1 MAKGRPG
8 RPKKTGKKKPK
19 KGKSSTSGRIVG
31 FILLLI
37 AIFIAGVLT
46 HYTIMQKRSSGHTP
60 ARSNKKVH
68 VRFKPPEFE
77 VYPEKDRLPE
87 KVPSRP
93 APPKLPRVAII
104 IDDLGYD
111 RRIAEAFLQIDAPV
125 TLSILPFSPFQK
137 KIYRN
142 TNKKKIET
150 MIHLPMEPM
159 EFPRVDPG
167 PGALLTS
174 MSPDELIS
182 TLEKNLDTMPLAK
195 GVNNHMG
202 SKMTTL
208 SNQMYQIFTILKKR
222 DLFFIDSRTTAESL
236 SRPSARLLKVPFA
249 QRDIFLDH
257 IQTHQFI
264 RKQLKKLVRIAI
276 RHGEAIG
283 IAHPHPV
290 TINVLREELPK
301 LKDTVELVPASAVV
315 HVIG

>member
-1 MAKGRPG
+1 MTKRKPG
-8 RPKKTGKKKPK
+8 RPRKTGKNKPK
-19 KGKSSTSGRIVG
+19 KTKRATSKRIIG
-31 FILLLI
+31 LALLLI
-37 AIFIAGVLT
+37 AIFIAGVFT
-46 HYTIMQKRSSGHTP
+46 HYTIMRKRASEHTP
-60 ARSNKKVH
+60 ARSDKH
-68 VRFKPPEFE
+68 AQAPFKIPEFE

-111 RRIAEAFLQIDAPV
+111 SRIAESFLQIDAPV

-142 TNKKKIET
+142 TKRKKIET

-174 MSPDELIS
+174 MSPDELIL
-182 TLEKNLDTMPLAK
+182 TLEKNLDTMPSAK

-202 SKMTTL
+202 SKMTSM

-222 DLFFIDSRTTAESL
+222 NLFFIDSRTTSESL

-249 QRDIFLDH
+249 QRDIFIDH
-257 IQTHQFI
+257 VQTAEFI
-264 RKQLKKLVRIAI
+264 RKQLKKLVQIAT

-283 IAHPHPV
+283 IAHPHPL
-290 TINVLREELPK
+290 TLEILREELPK

>member
-1 MAKGRPG
+1 MATKKPG
-8 RPKKTGKKKPK
+8 RPKKTGRKKPK
-19 KGKSSTSGRIVG
+19 KKKRSILKRMVG
-31 FILLLI
+31 FSLLLI
-37 AIFIAGVLT
+37 GVFFAGLVT
-46 HYTIMQKRSSGHTP
+46 HYVLMPKRPWQP
-60 ARSNKKVH
+60 AVPKKH
-68 VRFKPPEFE
+68 ARDALKKPAFE
-77 VYPEKDRLPE
+77 IYPKEERLPE
-87 KVPSRP
+87 KKP
-93 APPKLPRVAII
+93 AKPVHKRLPRVAII

-111 RRIAEAFLQIDAPV
+111 SRIADQFLQLDGPV
-125 TLSILPFSPFQK
+125 TLSILPFSPFRK
-137 KIYRN
+137 KIYRK
-142 TNKKKIET
+142 TRKKKTET

-174 MSPDELIS
+174 MSPDELIAE
-182 TLEKNLDTMPLAK
+182 LEKNLNTMPSAK

-202 SKMTTL
+202 SKMTTM

-222 DLFFIDSRTTAESL
+222 NLFFIDSRTTPESL

-257 IQTHQFI
+257 FQTSEFI

-283 IAHPHPV
+283 IGHPYPV
-290 TINVLREELPK
+290 TIEVLSQELPK
-301 LKDTVELVPASAVV
+301 LKNQVELVPASAVV